1 MSRQRQP
8 PVPTVTSLREWHV
21 GASEVYN
28 GQHEIRLLLD
38 DKDELRAWVT
48 WLLAQTEA
56 ADMEKPD
63 DNPF

>member
-1 MSRQRQP
+1 
-8 PVPTVTSLREWHV
+8 
-21 GASEVYN
+21 
-28 GQHEIRLLLD
+28 LLLD